1 MEAAI
6 HGRPY
11 LELIEN
17 VLTGSTTVMRSENIK
32 GY

>member
-1 MEAAI
+1 MEATI

-11 LELIEN
+11 LGLMEN
-17 VLTGSTTVMRSENIK
+17 VLTGSTTVMRSEDIK